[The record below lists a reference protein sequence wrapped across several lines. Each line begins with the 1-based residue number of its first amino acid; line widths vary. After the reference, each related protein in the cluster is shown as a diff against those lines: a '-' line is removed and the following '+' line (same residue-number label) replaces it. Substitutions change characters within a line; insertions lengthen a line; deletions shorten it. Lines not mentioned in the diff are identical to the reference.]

1 MTEPTED
8 RTAGGVRLLIA
19 VGLLIGSLLWM
30 VCIARCHAELPAPL
44 EGLLARLEA
53 PGMPAWKA
61 ALIPRIRERRIGRF
75 EAVITLY
82 CPANSVDPLGGGAFA
97 AWHGLRLRR
106 GHCAVGTRVR
116 AAPLGTILYCPE
128 VIDCLQIAID
138 TGPGVNGANRL
149 DLCEPDSNRY
159 LALDSHNWQRRTTWV
174 LGRVDWRDAR

>member
-1 MTEPTED
+1 MID
-8 RTAGGVRLLIA
+8 RNARRTNRDKALAVAAIVAAVIA
-19 VGLLIGSLLWM
+19 LMAWQRG
-30 VCIARCHAELPAPL
+30 CHADALPAPL
-44 EGLLARLEA
+44 QGLLARLQA
-53 PGMPAWKA
+53 PGTPAWKA

-82 CPANSVDPLGGGAFA
+82 CPANSVDPLGGGPFA

-116 AAPLGTILYCPE
+116 AVPLSTILYCPE
-128 VIDCLQIAID
+128 VIDCLQVAVD